1 MGDGV
6 NRTARLPASILD
18 LPLLATPRQAAHLLG
33 LTDGQIRAL
42 IQGGRIAHIMIGKR
56 FMIPSEDIARFIAEN
71 RTQPCRDATPGQSSD
86 FSKSAALGTS
96 SGRNEVAAASAA
108 RARQI
113 AGSLKL
119 PSPNSSGSDTGAPA
133 RVIRLK
139 S

>member
-1 MGDGV
+1 MSI
-6 NRTARLPASILD
+6 RLPASILE

-33 LTDGQIRAL
+33 LTDGQIRDL
-42 IQGGRIAHIMIGKR
+42 IRTGRIAHIMIGKR
-56 FMIPSEDIARFIAEN
+56 FMVPRDDIERFIAEN
-71 RTQPCRDATPGQSSD
+71 RVQPCRDATPGQSFDS
-86 FSKSAALGTS
+86 SRGAVPGIS

-113 AGSLKL
+113 AKKLK
-119 PSPNSSGSDTGAPA
+119 PSSGNSSGSAIGAPG